1 MAGTFGIF
9 CKKHLGMNREWKG
22 NMQRRFDRK
31 LWTLILSLLLA
42 CGSVSVPTYVRA
54 DLAGD
59 IGPSGPPAPDAGD
72 PDYPAGPK
80 GNMNKVGPP
89 KGANNPSQDASAFR
103 ASRWVMV
110 MKWAIRVAY
119 GSTWRVFFRV

>member
-1 MAGTFGIF
+1 MAGTFGF
-9 CKKHLGMNREWKG
+9 FVAKHSYREWKG

-31 LWTLILSLLLA
+31 LWTFILTLLLA

-59 IGPSGPPAPDAGD
+59 APPSGPPAPDAGD
-72 PDYPAGPK
+72 PDSPQGPK
-80 GNMNKVGPP
+80 PAASKVGPP
-89 KGANNPSQDASAFR
+89 KGANNPAADTYAPP
-103 ASRWVMV
+103 ASRWALW

-119 GSTWRVFFRV
+119 GSTWRIFFRV

>member
-1 MAGTFGIF
+1 
-9 CKKHLGMNREWKG
+9 
-22 NMQRRFDRK
+22 MQRRFDRK

-59 IGPSGPPAPDAGD
+59 SPPAGPPAPDAGD

-80 GNMNKVGPP
+80 GNLTKVGPP
-89 KGANNPSQDASAFR
+89 RGVNNPARDSFAARTS
-103 ASRWVMV
+103 WVTWL
-110 MKWAIRVAY
+110 KWTIRVAY